1 MTDGS
6 KKDIMINTLNTT
18 TMKTKV
24 TLLLVVLT
32 LTFGGNAL
40 AQMDECVTTASLF
53 IEPAKAKN
61 YEAALPHY
69 SKVVAECPKYSMATY
84 QYAEKMFK
92 HLIEKGDQSKLADYE
107 KNFDLQKANYPSKTK
122 VGKNMAK
129 VAQIKFDN
137 GIGTKQEQFD
147 AFDLAYKTD
156 ENTFT
161 SPKSLYTYFSLAKDL
176 FETNGKDIQE
186 VFDLYDIIQEKI
198 SKEEGKYA
206 SKLSALIDKEEEGTA
221 LSRKEEKRMKGYETN
236 LGSYGKIKGS
246 IDTKLGAIA
255 DCTNLIP
262 LYQRLWEEKKND
274 VNWLK
279 SSAGKL
285 NDKDCDT
292 PMFFQMVQQLHSLQP
307 SAASAFYLGRLAEKE
322 GKASEALDYYNQ
334 AVELE
339 ADPNRKV
346 GYYNSIAENFRKKG
360 SYGKARTYYRKV
372 LEIKPN
378 SGRAYLKIAQ
388 MYNKSANSCGSTPF
402 EKRAIN
408 WLAAQMAD
416 KAARVDPSIAS
427 SARAAASS
435 YRGLAPS
442 KTDIFSSGKAGQTVS
457 FNCWVGGSVRV
468 PSL

>member
-1 MTDGS
+1 VRNS
-6 KKDIMINTLNTT
+6 LNEVNNVRIEAPLPRHVAFSG
-18 TMKTKV
+18 KV
-24 TLLLVVLT
+24 
-32 LTFGGNAL
+32 L

-69 SKVVAECPKYSMATY
+69 DKVVTECPKYSMATY

-92 HLIEKGDQSKLADYE
+92 YLIQKGDKSKLPAYE
-107 KNFDLQKANYPSKTK
+107 KNFDLQMANYPSKTK
-122 VGKNMAK
+122 LGKNMAK
-129 VAQIKFDN
+129 VAQLKFDLA
-137 GIGTKQEQFD
+137 IGAKQQQFD
-147 AFDLAYKTD
+147 AFDAAYKKD
-156 ENTFT
+156 EATFT

-176 FETNGKDIQE
+176 FDSNEKGIQE

-198 SKEEGKYA
+198 GKEEGKYA
-206 SKLSALIDKEEEGTA
+206 SKLSKLIDKEETGVA
-221 LSRKEEKRMKGYETN
+221 LTTKEQKRVKGYETN
-236 LGSYGKIKGS
+236 LTSYGKIKGS
-246 IDTKLGAIA
+246 IDTKLGSIA
-255 DCTNLIP
+255 DCKNLIP
-262 LYQRLWEEKKND
+262 LYERLWEEKKND
-274 VNWLK
+274 VSWLK

-285 NDKDCDT
+285 NSKDCDT
-292 PMFFQMVQQLHSLQP
+292 PLFYQMVQQLHSLQP
-307 SAASAFYLGRLAEKE
+307 SAASAFYLGRLAEKDR
-322 GKASEALDYYNQ
+322 KISEALDYYNQ

-339 ADPNRKV
+339 SDPNRKV
-346 GYYNSIAENFRKKG
+346 GYYTSIAENFRKKG
-360 SYGKARTYYRKV
+360 SYGKARTYYRKI

-427 SARAAASS
+427 SARSAASS

-442 KTDIFSSGKAGQTVS
+442 KTDIFSSGKAGQTIS
-457 FNCWVGGSVRV
+457 FRCWVGGSVKV